1 MKTPPEM
8 GYAATISTCAV
19 VVLAVVAGCGG
30 YMRARP
36 TPIAEPAKSFLESR
50 SQPMAA
56 SAPVDPSTP
65 PPTVEV
71 TGAVERPGTLLL
83 EPSLQTLR
91 EALAAAGGTT
101 PTAGTLLIRPG
112 DEVVSKLFA
121 QDGGAESLIE
131 IPLAAVGE
139 RPVYLR
145 PGDVIA
151 VTVVESPVAE
161 PAVNAPAPVTV
172 AVAAP
177 SAPVAP
183 APAAAPSRP
192 PAR

>member
-8 GYAATISTCAV
+8 RYAATISTCAV

-36 TPIAEPAKSFLESR
+36 KPI
-50 SQPMAA
+50 AA

-139 RPVYLR
+139 
-145 PGDVIA
+145 
-151 VTVVESPVAE
+151 
-161 PAVNAPAPVTV
+161 
-172 AVAAP
+172 
-177 SAPVAP
+177 
-183 APAAAPSRP
+183 
-192 PAR
+192 